1 MAIAHLTLSGELKKN
16 MAESIFPS
24 QDKKRLKK
32 CNFSGEHKGD
42 CFRGK
47 LKNITL

>member
-1 MAIAHLTLSGELKKN
+1 MAIAHLTLSGELKKI

-32 CNFSGEHKGD
+32 CNFSGLGLNHH
-42 CFRGK
+42 
-47 LKNITL
+47 